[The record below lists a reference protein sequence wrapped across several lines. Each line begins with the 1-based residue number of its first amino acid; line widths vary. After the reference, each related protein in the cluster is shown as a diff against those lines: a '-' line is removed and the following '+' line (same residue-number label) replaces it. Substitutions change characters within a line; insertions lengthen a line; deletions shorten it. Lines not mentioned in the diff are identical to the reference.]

1 MEFFVFLLLF
11 VVHHVVSR
19 VFRTRI
25 PLVGACRPKRA
36 RQMADNSVKHT
47 EFSGDGQAAMGK
59 NTTNGSTSSSWS
71 AVSST
76 TICSNSVIVSTK
88 EESGGSPCDDRVV
101 DVAVARDEPVVETVT
116 SERQD
121 DLFHGVALVIK
132 EHLEGEKGLEVL
144 SISAN
149 RSRTQEDAFKRLMKK
164 GKTTRGAAE
173 EIGLSSPTL
182 DDLDGGRRLMAV
194 VTEVKLTG
202 LFRQPTRPGSSTGS
216 AAPLDGG

>member
-1 MEFFVFLLLF
+1 
-11 VVHHVVSR
+11 
-19 VFRTRI
+19 
-25 PLVGACRPKRA
+25 
-36 RQMADNSVKHT
+36 MADNSVKHT

-202 LFRQPTRPGSSTGS
+202 LFRQPVTYKTWIEYRKRRTSRRWIARIQYQLLLVCLLGLVLLFPT
-216 AAPLDGG
+216 AGGGAVLCLEL